1 MSEANNID
9 LGNDAVVV
17 KVGSRVTCNPPPT
30 DTDEDYLV
38 YVKDLST
45 AVNGLTSMGFE
56 RASTPEQIEKYMGMG
71 SGVFEFT
78 SLWFGDLN
86 YIVTDDWLFFERF
99 LTATHVCKTLNLMR
113 KEDRILVFGAIRGKS
128 FSHMV
133 DGGMLMHDIICHF
146 KEKKTGNLSPFYSPD
161 IVPMS
166 EIVRGHN
173 GAPDW

>member
-1 MSEANNID
+1 MSEANNIY
-9 LGNDAVVV
+9 LGNGAVVV

-38 YVKDLST
+38 YVKDLSA

-56 RASTPEQIEKYMGMG
+56 RSSTLEQIEKYEDMGAG
-71 SGVFEFT
+71 ILRFT

-113 KEDRILVFGAIRGKS
+113 KEDRILVFNAIKGRS

-133 DGGMLMHDIICHF
+133 DGGMLLHDIVCHF
-146 KEKKTGNLSPFYSPD
+146 KEKITGNLSPFDAPD
-161 IVPMS
+161 FVSMS
-166 EIVRGHN
+166 EVVQGHN
-173 GAPDW
+173 SVQDR

>member
-1 MSEANNID
+1 MSEANSID
-9 LGNDAVVV
+9 LGNGAVVV

-30 DTDEDYLV
+30 DTDDDYLV

-56 RASTPEQIEKYMGMG
+56 RSSTPEQIEKYEGMG
-71 SGVFEFT
+71 AGIFGFT

-113 KEDRILVFGAIRGKS
+113 KEDRILVFAAIRGKS

-133 DGGMLMHDIICHF
+133 DGGMLMHDIVCHF
-146 KEKKTGNLSPFYSPD
+146 EEKKTDNLSPFNAPD
-161 IVPMS
+161 FVSVS
-166 EIVRGHN
+166 EIVLGN
-173 GAPDW
+173 NCGQDW